1 MTETENEQQKMEKI
15 KQMIR
20 EGRIDAAVDIIGN
33 YLNLSTE
40 ENYIQRLENIIEI
53 VSPLHG
59 GKTVFRFLIENLIID
74 IPSLLENL
82 SKRDNL
88 LRYSFLLS
96 LKSIVEEESDLF
108 LPYSENL
115 LNSDDP
121 NVREANLQL
130 LIFMVGGE
138 KLSIDQESLIEAIAS
153 KLKDEKDFV
162 AEKAIQVLKTIGKK
176 TPSPITRILTD
187 YVKECP
193 ENEALKKRIDIVL
206 KSIVTIEKIE
216 EIVEEEEEKGEEKIL
231 EREREL
237 KKKEIELKKEKLEL
251 GKKVTELEEKAIVK
265 KEKALK
271 IKKELLKGEEIEL
284 IEKARKEIIP
294 DGLKRSEIS
303 ILDKELELKKKDL
316 EIQKKKLKLEEKEK
330 ELEKKAIQEREKAL
344 KLKEELIEKEKQLS
358 QVELELKR
366 KEIKD
371 KEQEILDKEAQKVD
385 KKSGENN
392 LKSD

>member
-1 MTETENEQQKMEKI
+1 MTETENDQQKMEKI
-15 KQMIR
+15 KQMIG
-20 EGRIDAAVDIIGN
+20 EGRIDDTVDKISF
-33 YLNLSTE
+33 YLGQSTE
-40 ENYIQRLENIIEI
+40 ENYIDRLENVIETI
-53 VSPLHG
+53 SPLHG
-59 GKTVFRFLIENLIID
+59 GKTVIRFLIEHNIID
-74 IPSLLENL
+74 VPGLLEHL
-82 SKRDNL
+82 SKRDPL
-88 LRYSFLLS
+88 LRYSFLLL
-96 LKSIVEEESDLF
+96 LKDICENEGDLF

-130 LIFMVGGE
+130 LIFMLGGE
-138 KLSIDQESLIEAIAS
+138 KISIDQESLIEAIAS

-176 TPSPITRILTD
+176 SPSIITRILTD
-187 YVKECP
+187 YTKECP
-193 ENEALKKRIDIVL
+193 ENEALKNRIDDVL

-216 EIVEEEEEKGEEKIL
+216 EIVEEEEGKIL

-237 KKKEIELKKEKLEL
+237 KKKEMELKKEKLDLEE
-251 GKKVTELEEKAIVK
+251 KVTELEEKAIVE

-294 DGLKRSEIS
+294 EGLKRSEIS

-316 EIQKKKLKLEEKEK
+316 EIKKKKLKLEEKEK

-366 KEIKD
+366 KEIKE
-371 KEQEILDKEAQKVD
+371 KEREILEKEAQKVD
-385 KKSGENN
+385 KKSGENDS
-392 LKSD
+392 KSD

>member
-115 LNSDDP
+115 LNSDDQ
-121 NVREANLQL
+121 R
-130 LIFMVGGE
+130 F
-138 KLSIDQESLIEAIAS
+138 K
-153 KLKDEKDFV
+153 F
-162 AEKAIQVLKTIGKK
+162 
-176 TPSPITRILTD
+176 
-187 YVKECP
+187 
-193 ENEALKKRIDIVL
+193 
-206 KSIVTIEKIE
+206 
-216 EIVEEEEEKGEEKIL
+216 
-231 EREREL
+231 
-237 KKKEIELKKEKLEL
+237 
-251 GKKVTELEEKAIVK
+251 
-265 KEKALK
+265 
-271 IKKELLKGEEIEL
+271 
-284 IEKARKEIIP
+284 
-294 DGLKRSEIS
+294 
-303 ILDKELELKKKDL
+303 
-316 EIQKKKLKLEEKEK
+316 
-330 ELEKKAIQEREKAL
+330 
-344 KLKEELIEKEKQLS
+344 
-358 QVELELKR
+358 
-366 KEIKD
+366 
-371 KEQEILDKEAQKVD
+371 
-385 KKSGENN
+385 
-392 LKSD
+392 